1 VEVTVQV
8 PLGPDHLGIVGAA
21 ERNLKMIRE
30 TLGVN
35 ITSRE
40 GSVRLSGERAAV
52 SVARNV
58 LERLGASREQGM
70 TREAVLSLIADENER
85 YKSGR
90 SRMSR
95 EAGSRSMRWEGGLD
109 VYASG
114 SPLRARTPNQEVY
127 LEAIRRHDLV
137 FGIGPA
143 GTGKTYL
150 AVAAAVHLLRT
161 DRARKVILARPAVE
175 AGERLGFL
183 PGDIEAKVNPYLRP
197 LFDAL
202 NDMMDYNTIRRFIE
216 TDVVEVVPLAFMR
229 GRTLNNAVIILDE
242 AQNTTR
248 GQMHMFL
255 TRMGHGSK
263 MIVTGDPTQIDLPDP
278 RESGLIDAARRLM
291 RVRGVEFVQ
300 FDRGDVV
307 RHELVQRIVDA
318 YGGDRREGTGFRMED
333 LAEGGMEAN
342 PGGDRGGE
350 SGDGVSGSVDAVAGS
365 SMVQPPESRH

>member
-1 VEVTVQV
+1 MEVTVQV
-8 PLGPDHLGIVGAA
+8 PLGPDRVSILGSA

-30 TLGVN
+30 ALGVN
-35 ITSRE
+35 ITARE
-40 GSVRLSGERAAV
+40 GSVRLRGEREAV

-58 LERLGASREQGM
+58 LERLGGSSSEQGLSREQ
-70 TREAVLSLIADENER
+70 VLNLIADESER
-85 YKSGR
+85 YRSGR
-90 SRMSR
+90 TRGGAAGR
-95 EAGSRSMRWEGGLD
+95 AGSAGIGGPSEPMSWQGGLD
-109 VYASG
+109 VYAAG
-114 SPLRARTPNQEVY
+114 VPLRARTPNQDLY
-127 LEAIRRHDLV
+127 LEAIRTNDLV

-150 AVAAAVHLLRT
+150 AVAAAVHLLRS

-202 NDMMDYNTIRRFIE
+202 NDMMDYNTIRRFME

-248 GQMHMFL
+248 GQMQMFL

-263 MIVTGDPTQIDLPDP
+263 MIVTGDPTQIDIPDP
-278 RESGLIDAARRLM
+278 RESGLIDAARRL
-291 RVRGVEFVQ
+291 RRIRGIEFVQ

-307 RHELVQRIVDA
+307 RHQLVQRIVDA
-318 YGGDRREGTGFRMED
+318 YGGDPATAPVLEE
-333 LAEGGMEAN
+333 LA
-342 PGGDRGGE
+342 RSQGGE
-350 SGDGVSGSVDAVAGS
+350 QTMTANSKPSAEAS
-365 SMVQPPESRH
+365 SAPEASD